1 MSEILCEDIKGKIK
15 SVLKIPDCA
24 TFWEV
29 TSDNDSLRVCWE
41 VIDKKREAG
50 FNKE

>member
-1 MSEILCEDIKGKIK
+1 MSDLNDSIRSQIK
-15 SVLKIPDCA
+15 SVLRIPDCA

-29 TSDNDSLRVCWE
+29 TSDNDSFRVCWE
-41 VIDKKREAG
+41 IIDKKREAG